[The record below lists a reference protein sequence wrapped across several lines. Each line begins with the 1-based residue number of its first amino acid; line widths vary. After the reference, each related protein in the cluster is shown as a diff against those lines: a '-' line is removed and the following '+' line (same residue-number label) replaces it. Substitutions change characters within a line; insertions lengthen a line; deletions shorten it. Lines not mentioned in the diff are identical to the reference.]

1 MSRRKQKQPQQLLY
15 LTSAASRIP
24 ENDTPLAVKSHASLF
39 TPDSSLGSSI
49 TLQRSQLSRNS
60 SLSQK
65 RPYSVCTE
73 TTRETCCKSHPLE
86 TPPFIST
93 PEILRPSISFTSSL
107 KEIFFNSQ
115 MASPKL
121 GLSATTTSSSSSP
134 CASLCPPLHPG
145 SPSRVPEGPPSPVT
159 PVPSPGVTSAAA
171 APPRMQLSIALIL
184 EELRVLQQRQI
195 HQMQI
200 TEEICRQVLRLG
212 GASYNIETPSQH
224 SLSTLPQLCLEGDKR
239 APSPAVTSSGTQP
252 ATSVAPLLACFSS
265 LLPTQATNKPPK
277 QSSSLSQILQP
288 HKPTVEGSSGSAG
301 AYVFS
306 KITPQSTAQSPSPMA
321 SSTFPLALSLAMPS
335 RHLHEKSSNT
345 TPLSGHS
352 SLSSRNS
359 MPTSVSNSQHTQQLA
374 SEADSAS
381 TSGRLLH
388 VCRFC
393 GKSFSSDSALQIHLR
408 SHTGERPFQ
417 CPVCFSRFTT
427 RGNLKVH
434 FLRHREQNPEL
445 SLSLLPPS
453 LFGMALGSSG
463 GLDIGQSLN
472 SGNSQKMRKRFE
484 EGPEASGSSTALSG
498 GGTEKST
505 PSSLP
510 LPPTVDLALLSQSL
524 LQLNRAAA
532 AVASITASSTTA
544 SSSTSSA
551 LSSSLFSSPP
561 LVSPSTLT
569 GAFKNSKHFDE
580 NTPPHVPI
588 LSPGPYSQLAQH
600 SKLLFPSVSSSP
612 AASIFSHPALGFLR
626 SPVPTNPNLHHLT
639 STSHSPMAFT
649 SSSLERPSCPST
661 TTQCSLSSS
670 VATSIPTSETSKLQ
684 RLVEKLEKVSSQTS
698 SLWVPSSSTVTSS
711 GLPSCCF
718 TNASTSTTYVMASPT
733 SSALVD
739 TSVSNLAHNVV
750 AALGLSANGSSNLA
764 GSQLSAYNMIGLTS
778 NLVANQC
785 SVCLRVMS
793 CPRALRLHQ
802 ATHLGERPFPCKLCG
817 RSFSTKG
824 SLRSH
829 LATHH
834 ARPANARV
842 QNSCP
847 LCQRKFTNALVLQ
860 HHIRMHLGGQLPPG
874 SSDDPTAQTSEEC
887 NEKALPQSQGQSTEP
902 GTSKAPFFET
912 DLPKGPALN
921 SQNQTSAT
929 LSVNVTHDAKSKD
942 ECNSPS
948 ASPCLTTQP
957 ISDSPSDPCTEP
969 TPPRSVDQISSMLP
983 SDDQQVEQDTGVS
996 DQQTAESQGSLSNA
1010 LPEPCVT
1017 KSTMSTT
1024 AETVESLMDLEE
1036 AEASTSSDIFP
1047 CSGSSIENICETL
1060 VCLTPEPT
1068 HNQETSLVNTQ
1079 QILSESKSPEPAKA
1093 EKDNLSKSGTPKQDH
1108 VSDKDPKTPS
1118 ALETIDPIAGE
1129 VNSPSSSAFV
1139 KETQKHFNY
1148 GSYEK
1153 EDTAEFSE
1161 AVDVPISL
1169 TPTLPSP
1176 MSRPEKKTY
1185 CCAECG
1191 KEYASRSGLKGH
1203 MKHHGVYSKT
1213 RPSARSSRSS
1223 SDTVKTPV
1231 SSLNVPATRSSASFW
1246 NQYKTLLNTGAETHD
1261 APSGSQGETEP
1272 ARSVRSAR
1280 SRMESRAAVEA
1291 HKGDET

>member
-1 MSRRKQKQPQQLLY
+1 MSRRKQKQPQQLLN

-24 ENDTPLAVKSHASLF
+24 ENDIPLAVKSHPVPF
-39 TPDSSLGSSI
+39 TQDSFLGSAS
-49 TLQRSQLSRNS
+49 TLQRPQLSCDS
-60 SLSQK
+60 CLSHK
-65 RPYSVCTE
+65 RPYSACLAESTQ
-73 TTRETCCKSHPLE
+73 TCCKSQQLRKLSLI
-86 TPPFIST
+86 FT
-93 PEILRPSISFTSSL
+93 PEILKPPFASLSSTSSL

-212 GASYNIETPSQH
+212 GASYNVDAPSPH
-224 SLSTLPQLCLEGDKR
+224 SLSTLPQLCLEGDKQ
-239 APSPAVTSSGTQP
+239 ATNPAITSSGTQP
-252 ATSVAPLLACFSS
+252 STSVAPLLACFSS
-265 LLPTQATNKPPK
+265 LLPTQSPNKPPK

-288 HKPTVEGSSGSAG
+288 HKLTVEGSSAAHGFPK
-301 AYVFS
+301 V
-306 KITPQSTAQSPSPMA
+306 TPHSTAQSPTPMG
-321 SSTFPLALSLAMPS
+321 SSTFPLALSLALPS

-352 SLSSRNS
+352 GLSSRNS
-359 MPTSVSNSQHTQQLA
+359 MSTPVSNTHLPQQLV

-381 TSGRLLH
+381 SSSGRLLH

-445 SLSLLPPS
+445 SLSLLPSS
-453 LFGMALGSSG
+453 LGH
-463 GLDIGQSLN
+463 
-472 SGNSQKMRKRFE
+472 RKIF
-484 EGPEASGSSTALSG
+484 PL
-498 GGTEKST
+498 
-505 PSSLP
+505 SLP
-510 LPPTVDLALLSQSL
+510 LPPSVDLALLSHSL

-532 AVASITASSTTA
+532 ASITASPTTV

-551 LSSSLFSSPP
+551 LSSSLFSNPS

-569 GAFKNSKHFDE
+569 GVFKSSKPQHFDE

-588 LSPGPYSQLAQH
+588 LSPGSYSQLAQH

-612 AASIFSHPALGFLR
+612 ATSIFNHPALGFMR
-626 SPVPTNPNLHHLT
+626 STLPTNPNLHHHT
-639 STSHSPMAFT
+639 SASHPPMA
-649 SSSLERPSCPST
+649 LKRPSCPST
-661 TTQCSLSSS
+661 IAQSSLSSS
-670 VATSIPTSETSKLQ
+670 VPTSTPTSETSKLQ

-698 SLWVPSSSTVTSS
+698 ALWVPSSSTETSS
-711 GLPSCCF
+711 GLPNCCF
-718 TNASTSTTYVMASPT
+718 TNASTSSTYVMASPT

-739 TSVSNLAHNVV
+739 SSVSNLAHDVA

-764 GSQLSAYNMIGLTS
+764 GGQLSAFNMIGLTS
-778 NLVANQC
+778 SLVANQC
-785 SVCLRVMS
+785 GVCLRVMS

-874 SSDDPTAQTSEEC
+874 SSDDPATQTSEQC
-887 NEKALPQSQGQSTEP
+887 SDKSSPKCQGQPTDT
-902 GTSKAPFFET
+902 GTSKAPFSET
-912 DLPKGPALN
+912 NFPKGPALN
-921 SQNQTSAT
+921 SQNET
-929 LSVNVTHDAKSKD
+929 LVNAAENTKSKD
-942 ECNSPS
+942 ECSSAS
-948 ASPCLTTQP
+948 ASPRPTTQS
-957 ISDSPSDPCTEP
+957 IFDVFSDSNTQLTSLGG
-969 TPPRSVDQISSMLP
+969 VDETSSMDL
-983 SDDQQVEQDTGVS
+983 SDHQQTEQDTVVS
-996 DQQTAESQGSLSNA
+996 NQEQTDIDFQESLSNTSE
-1010 LPEPCVT
+1010 EPAVA
-1017 KSTMSTT
+1017 KFTMSSTS
-1024 AETVESLMDLEE
+1024 ETLEPQMDLEK
-1036 AEASTSSDIFP
+1036 AEASTSSNIL
-1047 CSGSSIENICETL
+1047 CTGTSVENMCETL
-1060 VCLTPEPT
+1060 ARLTPDPT
-1068 HNQETSLVNTQ
+1068 QSKETSLVNTPQ
-1079 QILSESKSPEPAKA
+1079 TLSESKSPEPAKA
-1093 EKDNLSKSGTPKQDH
+1093 EKDFFSKSGTPKQDH
-1108 VSDKDPKTPS
+1108 VSDKDPKAPS
-1118 ALETIDPIAGE
+1118 ALETVDEIDGE
-1129 VNSPSSSAFV
+1129 INSPPSSALL
-1139 KETQKHFNY
+1139 KETQHFNY
-1148 GSYEK
+1148 GCFEK
-1153 EDTAEFSE
+1153 EDTELSE
-1161 AVDVPISL
+1161 AVDNSVPISL

-1213 RPSARSSRSS
+1213 RPSVRSSRSS
-1223 SDTVKTPV
+1223 SDQVKTSV

-1246 NQYKTLLNTGAETHD
+1246 NQYKTLLNTSAESHD
-1261 APSGSQGETEP
+1261 APSGSQGENEP
-1272 ARSVRSAR
+1272 VRSVRSSAR
-1280 SRMESRAAVEA
+1280 SRMESRAAGEA